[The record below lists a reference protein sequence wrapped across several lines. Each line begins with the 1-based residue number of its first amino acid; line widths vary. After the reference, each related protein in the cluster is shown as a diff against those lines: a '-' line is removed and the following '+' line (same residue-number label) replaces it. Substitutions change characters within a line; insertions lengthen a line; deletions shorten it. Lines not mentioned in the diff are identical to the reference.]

1 MQRGD
6 QMSSGYIAVLLFVVA
21 VIIGLVILGR
31 YASNVKQDLDAP
43 VTAGVG
49 VRGVIE
55 VSAAAAGQLR
65 GSARSPFHQA
75 VRGRRACTDRTSADA
90 AHDGFVGKEVSLALA
105 EAAAQIT
112 ERYGATWVVLV
123 DASED
128 GASAY
133 SVSLEAPLAGLHT
146 GRPYTGL

>member
-1 MQRGD
+1 
-6 QMSSGYIAVLLFVVA
+6 MSSGYIAVLLFVAVA
-21 VIIGLVILGR
+21 IIGLLIMWR
-31 YASNVKQDLDAP
+31 YARNVKQDLDAP
-43 VTAGVG
+43 TAAGVG

-65 GSARSPFHQA
+65 GLSAEPILIKQSEEG
-75 VRGRRACTDRTSADA
+75 VRVQIEHRPMLPMMA
-90 AHDGFVGKEVSLALA
+90 FVGKEVSLALA

-128 GASAY
+128 GRV
-133 SVSLEAPLAGLHT
+133 SVQRLA
-146 GRPYTGL
+146 

>member
-1 MQRGD
+1 MAD

-21 VIIGLVILGR
+21 AIIGLVILWR

-55 VSAAAAGQLR
+55 VSAAAAEQLR
-65 GSARSPFHQA
+65 GLSTEPILIKQSEEG
-75 VRGRRACTDRTSADA
+75 VRVQIEHRPMLPMMA
-90 AHDGFVGKEVSLALA
+90 FVGKEVSVALA
-105 EAAAQIT
+105 EATVQIT
-112 ERYGATWVVLV
+112 ERYGATWVVLL

-128 GASAY
+128 GRV
-133 SVSLEAPLAGLHT
+133 SVQRLA
-146 GRPYTGL
+146 